1 MTLSEFQ
8 RLLNTWGSDL
18 QRWPEGERER
28 AAALL
33 RDSAAAR
40 ELSAEEQ
47 QLDRALD
54 AQPLAIE
61 QEPSARALRR
71 VLRSKL
77 DRLPEQLGF
86 LGATFSFGW
95 VRAAAFAAVAV
106 LAIALGWVISEPGD
120 VQGSADDVASLLM
133 PDTAGIGP

>member
-18 QRWPEGERER
+18 QRWPDGERER

-40 ELSAEEQ
+40 ELRAEEQ
-47 QLDRALD
+47 LLDRALD
-54 AQPLAIE
+54 AQPLPIE

-71 VLRSKL
+71 LLRREL
-77 DRLPEQLGF
+77 DRLPEQVGF
-86 LGATFSFGW
+86 WGATFSFGW
-95 VRAAAFAAVAV
+95 VRAGAFAVVAV

-120 VQGSADDVASLLM
+120 VQGSADDVASVLM
-133 PDTAGIGP
+133 RDTAGIGP

>member
-18 QRWPEGERER
+18 RRWPEGEREQ

-54 AQPLAIE
+54 AQPLPIK

-71 VLRSKL
+71 VLRNQL
-77 DRLPEQLGF
+77 DFLPNQVGF
-86 LGATFSFGW
+86 WGAFGFGW
-95 VRAAAFAAVAV
+95 VRAGAFAVVAV
-106 LAIALGWVISEPGD
+106 VAIALGWVISEPGD
-120 VQGSADDVASLLM
+120 PQGSADDVASLLM
-133 PDTAGIGP
+133 RDTAGIGP

>member
-40 ELSAEEQ
+40 ELRAEEQ

-54 AQPLAIE
+54 AQPLPIGP
-61 QEPSARALRR
+61 EPSARALRR
-71 VLRSKL
+71 LLRSQL
-77 DRLPEQLGF
+77 DRLPEQVGF
-86 LGATFSFGW
+86 WGANFSFGW
-95 VRAAAFAAVAV
+95 VRAGAFAVVAM
-106 LAIALGWVISEPGD
+106 LAIALGWAISEPGD

-133 PDTAGIGP
+133 RDTAGIGP

>member
-1 MTLSEFQ
+1 MTLSQFQ

-40 ELSAEEQ
+40 ELRAEEQ

-54 AQPLAIE
+54 AQPLPIALE
-61 QEPSARALRR
+61 LRTRALRR
-71 VLRSKL
+71 ALRTEL
-77 DRLPEQLGF
+77 DRLPEQMGF
-86 LGATFSFGW
+86 WGATFGFGW
-95 VRAAAFAAVAV
+95 ARAGAFAVVAV

-120 VQGSADDVASLLM
+120 AQGPADDVASLLM
-133 PDTAGIGP
+133 RDTPGIGP

>member
-18 QRWPEGERER
+18 QRWPAGERER

-33 RDSAAAR
+33 RGSAAAR

-47 QLDRALD
+47 QLDHALD
-54 AQPLAIE
+54 AQPLPIE
-61 QEPSARALRR
+61 PEASARALRR
-71 VLRSKL
+71 VIRSEL
-77 DRLPEQLGF
+77 VRLPERVGF
-86 LGATFSFGW
+86 WGASFSFGW
-95 VRAAAFAAVAV
+95 VRAGAFAVVAV

-120 VQGSADDVASLLM
+120 AQGSADDVASLLM
-133 PDTAGIGP
+133 RDTPGIGP

>member
-18 QRWPEGERER
+18 RRWPEGQREQ

-33 RDSAAAR
+33 RDSATAR

-54 AQPLAIE
+54 AQPLPIE
-61 QEPSARALRR
+61 KEQSARALRR

-77 DRLPEQLGF
+77 DRLPEQEGF
-86 LGATFSFGW
+86 WGATFSFGW
-95 VRAAAFAAVAV
+95 VRAGALAAVAV

-120 VQGSADDVASLLM
+120 VQGSPDDVASLLM
-133 PDTAGIGP
+133 RDTAGIGP

>member
-18 QRWPEGERER
+18 RRWPEGERDR

-40 ELSAEEQ
+40 ELTAEEQ

-54 AQPLAIE
+54 AQPLALRE
-61 QEPSARALRR
+61 ASARAARR
-71 VLRSKL
+71 VLQSKL
-77 DRLPEQLGF
+77 QRLPEQVGF
-86 LGATFSFGW
+86 WGAAFGFGW
-95 VRAAAFAAVAV
+95 ARAGAFAAVAV
-106 LAIALGWVISEPGD
+106 LAIVLGWVISEPGD
-120 VQGSADDVASLLM
+120 VQGSGDDVASLLM
-133 PDTAGIGP
+133 RDTSGIGP

>member
-18 QRWPEGERER
+18 RRWPEGERER

-47 QLDRALD
+47 QLDHALD
-54 AQPLAIE
+54 AQPLTIE
-61 QEPSARALRR
+61 PEASARALRR
-71 VLRSKL
+71 VLRSEL
-77 DRLPEQLGF
+77 DRLPEQVGF
-86 LGATFSFGW
+86 WGATFSFGW
-95 VRAAAFAAVAV
+95 VRAGAFAVVAG
-106 LAIALGWVISEPGD
+106 LAIALGWVVSEAGD
-120 VQGSADDVASLLM
+120 VQGSSDDVASLLM
-133 PDTAGIGP
+133 RDAPGIGP

>member
-8 RLLNTWGSDL
+8 RLLNIWGSNL

-33 RDSAAAR
+33 RESAAAR

-54 AQPLAIE
+54 AQPLPL
-61 QEPSARALRR
+61 QEESSARAVRQM
-71 VLRSKL
+71 LRSKL
-77 DRLPEQLGF
+77 DRFPKQVGF
-86 LGATFSFGW
+86 WGATFSIGW
-95 VRAAAFAAVAV
+95 ARAGAFAVVAV

-133 PDTAGIGP
+133 RDASGIGP